1 MTMYIDDRATVQ
13 PEAKAGRGVGLL
25 LDKLVE
31 SGIGF
36 AASLP
41 DSWVNDVVIGVER
54 DERFT
59 SVIVN
64 REESAIAL
72 CAGAF
77 FAGVKSVAIMGT
89 SGFMASIYA
98 ITKICYTYQIGFP
111 IIFTV
116 RGTITDTAPNHQSHA
131 EVFERTRLALGI
143 DMLEL
148 REDRDFDAIP
158 AACYHSRIVKR
169 PTLIGLTNQLD

>member
-1 MTMYIDDRATVQ
+1 MYVDDRNVKQ
-13 PEAKAGRGVGLL
+13 PEAKAGSGVKLL

-31 SGIGF
+31 SDITF

-41 DSWVNDVVIGVER
+41 DSWVNDVVVGVEE
-54 DERFT
+54 DDRFK

-72 CAGAF
+72 CAGSF

-98 ITKICYTYQIGFP
+98 ITKVCYTYQIGFP

-143 DMLEL
+143 DMLTLDHES
-148 REDRDFDAIP
+148 DFDAIP
-158 AACYHSRIVKR
+158 AACYHARIVKR
-169 PTLIGLTNQLD
+169 PTLIGITNQLP